1 MKKAVSFIKNRV
13 ITGVVVIVP
22 IAVIGI
28 IMSGAIKKLI
38 TVTSPFTSNMQIG
51 GTLFRTIIATILLI
65 IILGLFFFV
74 GGLILKT
81 YLGNRFKNWL
91 KRTILENIPFFST
104 LNSVVHQI
112 TGVEKG
118 NYAAVEV
125 SLYDNEN
132 KLLGIH
138 TETLSDGRFI
148 VYIPFAPVVTIGQVY
163 IVNREN
169 VKVLDISLKEFMDI
183 ISKIGFEANKI
194 YVKKS
199 NAEDTVTPI

>member
-1 MKKAVSFIKNRV
+1 MKKAVSFIKNSV

-28 IMSGAIKKLI
+28 IMSDIIKKLI
-38 TVTSPFTSNMQIG
+38 TFTTPFTSNMQIG
-51 GTLFRTIIATILLI
+51 GALFRTIIATILLI
-65 IILGLFFFV
+65 IILGFFFFV
-74 GGLILKT
+74 CGLILKT

-104 LNSVVHQI
+104 LNSVVQQI

-183 ISKIGFEANKI
+183 ISKIGFEANKF

-199 NAEDTVTPI
+199 NAEDTVTPR

>member
-28 IMSGAIKKLI
+28 IMSDVIKKLI
-38 TVTSPFTSNMQIG
+38 TVTSPFTSNMQFG
-51 GTLFRTIIATILLI
+51 GALFRTIIATILLI
-65 IILGLFFFV
+65 IILGFFFFV
-74 GGLILKT
+74 SGLILKT

-104 LNSVVHQI
+104 LNSVVQQI

-183 ISKIGFEANKI
+183 ISKIGFEANKF
-194 YVKKS
+194 YVEKG
-199 NAEDTVTPI
+199 NTEDTVTPR

>member
-28 IMSGAIKKLI
+28 IMSDIIKKLI

-51 GTLFRTIIATILLI
+51 GTLFRTIIASILLI
-65 IILGLFFFV
+65 IILGFLFFV
-74 GGLILKT
+74 CGLILKT
-81 YLGNRFKNWL
+81 YLGNRFKIWL
-91 KRTILENIPFFST
+91 ERTILENIPFFNT
-104 LNSVVHQI
+104 INSVVQQI

-118 NYAAVEV
+118 DYAAVEV
-125 SLYDNEN
+125 SLYDNGN

-138 TETLSDGRFI
+138 TETLSDGRFV
-148 VYIPFAPVVTIGQVY
+148 VYIPFAPVVNIGQVY

-183 ISKIGFEANKI
+183 ISKIGFEANKF
-194 YVKKS
+194 YVEKG
-199 NAEDTVTPI
+199 NTEDTVTPR